1 MAEIARVPGLDV
13 TYNDDG
19 TVTTEPNDLLA
30 VEPAAPPLTA
40 EQRIAAAAAA
50 LAQLGEIA
58 APVLSVD
65 VLDVLVDVR
74 TALES

>member
-1 MAEIARVPGLDV
+1 MAEIVRVPGLDV

-19 TVTTEPNDLLA
+19 TVTTAPNEVA
-30 VEPAAPPLTA
+30 AIITPASLTA

-50 LAQLGEIA
+50 LAQLDGIA

>member
-1 MAEIARVPGLDV
+1 MAEIVRVPGLDV
-13 TYNDDG
+13 TYHDDG
-19 TVTTEPNDLLA
+19 TVTTAPNKVPA
-30 VEPAAPPLTA
+30 VSPTPAPVTA
-40 EQRIAAAAAA
+40 DARLAA
-50 LAQLGEIA
+50 LRVALEQLDEIA